1 MDFDI
6 SKQKEPKRYF
16 NTTFEYVPYCNMILM
31 ISSSKPT
38 RNRNIVVEPICRFS
52 FSTK

>member
-1 MDFDI
+1 MDF

-38 RNRNIVVEPICRFS
+38 RNRNIVVEPICRVS